1 MISES
6 ENTLSK
12 LVENS
17 VKLLST
23 LEGEMSKLRKWKI
36 LRHIKFISKV
46 LCYIYFL

>member
-23 LEGEMSKLRKWKI
+23 LEGEMSKLRK
-36 LRHIKFISKV
+36 
-46 LCYIYFL
+46 